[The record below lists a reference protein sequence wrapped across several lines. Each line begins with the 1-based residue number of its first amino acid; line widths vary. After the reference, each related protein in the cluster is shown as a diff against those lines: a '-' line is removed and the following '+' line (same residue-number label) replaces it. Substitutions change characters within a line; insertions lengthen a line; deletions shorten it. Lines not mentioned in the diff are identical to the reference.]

1 MKDLHAFAK
10 EPVSFVL
17 LLTEELCVLLHAFAK
32 EPVFFCFVTNGG
44 IMCAFGRNFLHF
56 HCLHVSAKF
65 FTVRACLIPGFV
77 TAACCLLSFCSD
89 ILKIFSA

>member
-44 IMCAFGRNFLHF
+44 IMCAFGR
-56 HCLHVSAKF
+56 
-65 FTVRACLIPGFV
+65 
-77 TAACCLLSFCSD
+77 
-89 ILKIFSA
+89 